1 MNKFK
6 EGYNPKIDFRF
17 LAFANM
23 KINQFESTLSL
34 MKVFKGE
41 IKASTDN
48 QIDMVK
54 TKEAFE
60 TFKEKDITQD
70 TIKECLDSFNEV
82 ITNTKI
88 QMLMNYM
95 NDLDKKNYFDYAC
108 KLFMFIVKKSLFGS
122 ITNKMAILIFNTIMY
137 QNQTLPI
144 IFYPHHMASLNE
156 LIHSG
161 LSLESL
167 KGIINGLFNTS
178 VVYNTPHRFVPR
190 DEIIDILLTNKIEL
204 EKAFNVEHIV
214 LTGSYVNGLYSEY
227 SDVDLIVTL
236 KDKKLKIELEQ
247 YLEDKFEIPVDVVLS
262 DDDFA
267 KTVDLQKY
275 RLGIF

>member
-6 EGYNPKIDFRF
+6 DSYNPKIDFRF
-17 LAFANM
+17 LSFANM

-34 MKVFKGE
+34 LEVFNGE
-41 IKASTDN
+41 LEATTNN
-48 QIDMVK
+48 QVDMEK
-54 TKEAFE
+54 TKKAFE
-60 TFKEKDITQD
+60 TFKDKGITQD
-70 TIKECLDSFNEV
+70 TIKECLKSFNEV
-82 ITNTKI
+82 TTSTKI

-95 NDLDKKNYFDYAC
+95 NNLDMKDYFDYAC
-108 KLFMFIVKKSLFGS
+108 KLFMFIVKKSSFGS

-144 IFYPHHMASLNE
+144 IFYPHNMKSLDE

-161 LSLESL
+161 LTLESL
-167 KGIINGLFNTS
+167 KGIINELFKTS
-178 VVYNTPHRFVPR
+178 VVYNTPHRLITK
-190 DEIIDILLTNKIEL
+190 DEIIDTLLTSKTEL
-204 EKAFNVEHIV
+204 EKAFNIEHIC
-214 LTGSYVNGLYSEY
+214 LTGSYANGLYSEY

-236 KDKKLKIELEQ
+236 KDKKLKKEIEQ
-247 YLEDKFEIPVDVVLS
+247 YLEKKFEIPVDIVFS

-275 RLGIF
+275 RIGIF